1 MTSWESIVGGIV
13 GLLIAVGGLVGV
25 GWAALALANWANK
38 DMKPRDPTLD
48 DEDEIDH
55 RFY

>member
-13 GLLIAVGGLVGV
+13 GLLIAVGGLVSV

-38 DMKPRDPTLD
+38 DMKPQDPALD

>member
-1 MTSWESIVGGIV
+1 MLTGEAIAGGLV
-13 GLLIAVGGLVGV
+13 GLVLAVGGLVAV
-25 GWAALALANWANK
+25 GWVAMALANWASK
-38 DMKPRDPTLD
+38 DRRPADPRLD